1 MSVVALIQA
10 AARKEVEDPVV
21 RKCLINLLNV
31 LWKKLRG
38 DPVQTEFFFLNADRL
53 IVRKSEVVADSARQ
67 SRTRSRTTSSDYTLQ
82 SSIHQNQSEVAE
94 LILFTALLPHMYA
107 IGKIGEKCREA
118 LVIAASVHERA
129 LCRFVLQL
137 TPFCHYAVNG
147 VIAAYDNLPKT
158 LPDVA
163 TKSRGAGSSS
173 SLASP
178 TSRGGIEGEISDLA
192 VRLRFCCTLSMV
204 ARFELVDV
212 DENTGNE
219 VRQSIADELLYQFRT
234 RFLEGPL
241 LEGLLNTSEA
251 AARTATL
258 YTRIVLEELTACG
271 RDTRA
276 NPLLTEFVDFLLQRK
291 PGTSSMVKSRS
302 DGGGSTTDGN
312 LVKEQ
317 QAPQREAEGLPVEL
331 LPTKLLHR
339 MDSLSSSL
347 SIATIDLFTYLLD
360 LQDAYT
366 DNMLLGP
373 FDGADTKRDSR
384 GGTSG
389 GADTDSDGGA
399 TRKSLAPASNGAIWF
414 ASRFPESAVASNVHL
429 WKIQAFVGNDSDMEI
444 PAADDSEDQV
454 LSLLSYIADAEYA
467 TCQRFPGTPDD
478 TDESDG
484 DSDRNG
490 DDEEAWGAEQA
501 ATSSQAVVSPSSKSR
516 KSTSGTR
523 AVSPRVSRT
532 AATRN
537 AVKPL
542 KEVYLSLTLPSF
554 SPVVPPEVQQERF
567 SSVIGLQQIPTGE
580 DQATASATDAADE
593 VPLFLRIVFNRAER
607 ILENSFHENLAL
619 SGLLCALAQKSR
631 CMPVVFDLN
640 ESRPSGLSLRSILE
654 DVYNDAL
661 RRVNRLSNGYDMVEE
676 LRKKLI
682 EDDNDATLN
691 DHEAESR
698 LLCGYVVLEEM
709 LKELCSLLFARE
721 RVKALP
727 LKPEGYYLEPKRSST
742 SLPRAIS
749 SETLYSDA
757 GSTGPFSPVGG
768 NGSDEAAGEAA
779 SQPAN
784 ISKEFEAMLAEA
796 ESSMESLLVS
806 TAGSQSDNSAEEAE
820 AVASSE

>member
-10 AARKEVEDPVV
+10 AARKEVEDSVV

-53 IVRKSEVVADSARQ
+53 IVRKSEVLADPVRP
-67 SRTRSRTTSSDYTLQ
+67 SRTRTTSSDYTLQ
-82 SSIHQNQSEVAE
+82 SSVHQNQSEVAE

-107 IGKIGEKCREA
+107 LGKIGEKCREA

-147 VIAAYDNLPKT
+147 VIAAYDNLPKA
-158 LPDVA
+158 LPDAA
-163 TKSRGAGSSS
+163 TTSRGAGSSS
-173 SLASP
+173 SMASP
-178 TSRGGIEGEISDLA
+178 TSRGGIDVEIRDLA

-204 ARFELVDV
+204 ARFELVDI
-212 DENTGNE
+212 DDNTGE
-219 VRQSIADELLYQFRT
+219 EMRQSIADELLYQFRA

-241 LEGLLNTSEA
+241 LEGLLSTSEA

-258 YTRIVLEELTACG
+258 YARIVLEELTACG
-271 RDTRA
+271 HDTRA

-291 PGTSSMVKSRS
+291 SGAVSMIRSRS
-302 DGGGSTTDGN
+302 DGSGSFTDDN
-312 LVKEQ
+312 HPKEKL
-317 QAPQREAEGLPVEL
+317 APHREEDGLPVEL

-360 LQDAYT
+360 LQDTYT

-373 FDGADTKRDSR
+373 CVGVDTKQNASEAASAGADADNDSN
-384 GGTSG
+384 
-389 GADTDSDGGA
+389 A

-429 WKIQAFVGNDSDMEI
+429 WKIQAFAGSDVDVEI

-478 TDESDG
+478 TDESDDDG
-484 DSDRNG
+484 DRVMN
-490 DDEEAWGAEQA
+490 DEETCT
-501 ATSSQAVVSPSSKSR
+501 TSSSQQVSSSSSKTR
-516 KSTSGTR
+516 KSASGTR
-523 AVSPRVSRT
+523 AVSPNTSRT

-537 AVKPL
+537 AVRPL

-554 SPVVPPEVQQERF
+554 SPVVPPEVQQER
-567 SSVIGLQQIPTGE
+567 SASVIGLQQSIGA
-580 DQATASATDAADE
+580 DQAAGSVSSGTVE
-593 VPLFLRIVFNRAER
+593 MPLFLRIVFNRAER

-619 SGLLCALAQKSR
+619 SGLVYALAQKSR
-631 CMPVVFDLN
+631 CSSVVFDLN
-640 ESRPSGLSLRSILE
+640 ESHPSGLSLRSILE

-661 RRVNRLSNGYDMVEE
+661 RRINRLSNGFEMVEE
-676 LRKKLI
+676 LRKRLI
-682 EDDNDATLN
+682 QDDNDATLN

-742 SLPRAIS
+742 ARLRAVS
-749 SETLYSDA
+749 SETLFSDA
-757 GSTGPFSPVGG
+757 GSTEPLSP
-768 NGSDEAAGEAA
+768 GSSEAAGQ
-779 SQPAN
+779 SGN
-784 ISKEFEAMLAEA
+784 ISKEFEQMLAEA

-806 TAGSQSDNSAEEAE
+806 TAGSQSDDAE
-820 AVASSE
+820 